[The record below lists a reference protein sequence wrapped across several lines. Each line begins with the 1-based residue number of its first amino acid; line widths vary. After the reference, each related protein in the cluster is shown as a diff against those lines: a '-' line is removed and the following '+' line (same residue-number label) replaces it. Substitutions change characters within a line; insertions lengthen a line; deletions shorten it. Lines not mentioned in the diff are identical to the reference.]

1 MDLGSRSSTTPKAAL
16 MVQAPAT
23 PLHAPGSEPV
33 TDTNF
38 AGRLVT
44 ARRSQPLAQQLA
56 DRSGA
61 HVTQIRGYEAGTS
74 QPTLDVLRSLAPALN
89 ISADSLRFDDD
100 ERDPQSQTWR
110 LNLEAVH
117 QFTPEEQEHVA
128 AFIEDAL
135 LRHHARQAFS
145 GQAS

>member
-1 MDLGSRSSTTPKAAL
+1 M
-16 MVQAPAT
+16 
-23 PLHAPGSEPV
+23 

-38 AGRLVT
+38 AARLVA
-44 ARRSQPLAQQLA
+44 ARKSQSLTQQQLA

-61 HVTQIRGYEAGTS
+61 HVTQFRRYEAGTS
-74 QPTLDVLRSLAPALN
+74 QPTLDVLRALALALN
-89 ISADSLRFDDD
+89 ISADSLLFDDD
-100 ERDPQSQTWR
+100 ERGPQSQSLR
-110 LNLEAVH
+110 LKLEAVD

-128 AFIEDAL
+128 AFIEGAL